1 MCNPALPCRPGTPL
15 SARRTSTATSL
26 PGNRT
31 PSGLRS
37 QPRARQLDAEHPLEA
52 SQRVQK
58 PHHPKSRTSTSGAD
72 TESAAR
78 QSGRVSSNLA
88 PTSSRDGGPPSCRLA
103 AGNQVHHMF
112 GVLYPFKVALSP
124 GTPLCPTTGTGFSAP
139 SGQTEDR
146 GDSPTSLA
154 RDERFDNDPPAGSPT
169 GTLLRLLFPLNNQ
182 VRASFRHVGS
192 TRKPN
197 RQPIRSPH

>member
-1 MCNPALPCRPGTPL
+1 MHGN
-15 SARRTSTATSL
+15 ST
-26 PGNRT
+26 
-31 PSGLRS
+31 
-37 QPRARQLDAEHPLEA
+37 HPLEA

-58 PHHPKSRTSTSGAD
+58 PLHPETYRTTSGAD

-78 QSGRVSSNLA
+78 RSRRVSSNLA
-88 PTSSRDGGPPSCRLA
+88 SASSRDERPPSCRLA
-103 AGNQVHHMF
+103 AGKQVHHTF
-112 GVLYPFKVALSP
+112 GVLYPFKVALSS

-146 GDSPTSLA
+146 GVSSTSLA

-169 GTLLRLLFPLNNQ
+169 GTLLRLLFPLNDQ